1 MRSRFFN
8 ILGEINL
15 RDVDNTYILGQ
26 SASKSSKN
34 SQSNQTNIGSS
45 EMAFSL
51 LNNSQSASRIQ
62 DDEETKISYIET
74 ENRPPTLKSSTSQP
88 DVKDDKRPVFQIRPI
103 EVQKGIAENKDKIQK
118 EAR

>member
-34 SQSNQTNIGSS
+34 SQSNLTNIGSS

-51 LNNSQSASRIQ
+51 LNNS
-62 DDEETKISYIET
+62 
-74 ENRPPTLKSSTSQP
+74 
-88 DVKDDKRPVFQIRPI
+88 
-103 EVQKGIAENKDKIQK
+103 
-118 EAR
+118 